1 MIAASLAI
9 AAFLCFL
16 PTLLCLEP
24 VLGYTLDRINSQLPG
39 SLEVRSCSLGWRQ
52 GLRCEDLRYQEQTL
66 GIRVT
71 APRLTGDKGLL
82 VLLLAPRYLGELDIE
97 QPILT
102 FLPKPAGDDKTKAA
116 AGTAPART
124 SWWERLTL
132 RFQVH
137 KGLIELDQGHSPKQE
152 LARDLDLKGS
162 LAVGTVNYSLA
173 FRSGLQQE
181 GSLRA
186 EGFINLPTA
195 RQSLLDTLVSQ
206 TEVTVT
212 GLEIAAFLDLAASR
226 SNAPNGQGVLDA
238 TCHVVTAGVEN
249 LEVRGETS
257 LRGVRLS
264 GGFLGQDQPAVDH
277 LLFNFKGRHR
287 GEEGW
292 QLTTLQL
299 ASDPLRIEANG
310 SYDRTTASL
319 AAKGS
324 VNLPVLAAQLP
335 HLLSLHEKTTFREG
349 LIDFSLKVSGIPE
362 ELEIKADCRTGL
374 LAVVHNGQAFSW
386 DAPLSLVA
394 KADRRQ
400 GKTTVR
406 TLRAHTPFLDVQ
418 GSGGT
423 DDFTLRATADLER
436 MFGELKKIFA
446 LNFHGKG
453 KMEVTGSSMMQ
464 TDGRYRLDTRIGIN
478 GFTLSRGDLPL
489 LPSHDFLLTG
499 EAWTPPSFFR
509 FGSFTSLRLA
519 GDSWLGKL
527 SLFVQNREQQIGK
540 MATSCS
546 ANGVIDLER
555 MHRFFQGV
563 SGVLSTVKLGGL
575 FSFDS
580 SGGLERNRL
589 SLEVLNGK
597 VDHLTV
603 LAQGYSHREPQVTVS
618 LANKALTGSR
628 PVRVRE
634 LMRAENWQDF
644 VAKEQPGLVVD
655 FPRHRLDLRH
665 LTLETSGAAVH
676 GSFTLEDWRQPHRD
690 FTAEIMGK
698 SDSTPLIPIFSALG
712 WFPEDMTLKG
722 RVETTLKA
730 EARGEQGVLT
740 ELVVQMEPFEL
751 LRANKKWFSDPR
763 LRLKAIFQGNW
774 GGDGDVRIPAFVL
787 QTTPLQVEGSGRVQG
802 KAPVSLELQGT
813 LTPDLSYFSNLLQ
826 TATGEK
832 MVLIG
837 KREGVFQFAGPFK
850 LPVAVNQMTLSA
862 RLPVD
867 SLQYQGL
874 TLRQLE
880 IPVEMDRGMLRAV
893 IAGEVNGG
901 RVALQPHWNL
911 ATRRPVVTLPP
922 SSQVLKDVLLQPSLQ
937 EGVLG
942 KIHPLFG
949 VLTRPEGTIDLRVDG
964 FSWPL
969 ETKGGQR
976 PLFKTTMGLGKI
988 ELKPARILR
997 DLLDLGGI
1005 DHQALQLKEVE
1016 LTCEGKDNR
1025 ISCTP
1030 LHLMAGE
1037 VEIGISGTVG
1047 MDGALA
1053 YLIRMPLTEQLAA
1066 AVKLPPQQGA
1076 TVTAEVG
1083 GTVDTPFIDPEAF
1096 LARVTAQLGEAVVKD
1111 SELEPEPST
1120 PDNQPKPDH
1129 R

>member
-9 AAFLCFL
+9 AVFLCFL

-24 VLGYTLDRINSQLPG
+24 VLGYALGRINSQLPG

-82 VLLLAPRYLGELDIE
+82 LLLLAPRYLGELDIE
-97 QPILT
+97 QPLLT
-102 FLPKPAGDDKTKAA
+102 FLPKPAGDDRTKSA
-116 AGTAPART
+116 AGTAAPPVRT

-137 KGLIELDQGHSPKQE
+137 QGLVELDQGHSPKQE

-162 LAVGTVNYSLA
+162 LAAGTVNYTLA
-173 FRSGLQQE
+173 FRSGLQQD
-181 GSLRA
+181 GHLRA

-195 RQSLLDTLVSQ
+195 RQSLLDTLVSK
-206 TEVTVT
+206 TEVAIT

-226 SNAPNGQGVLDA
+226 GNAPKGKGVLDA
-238 TCHVVTAGVEN
+238 TCQVVTAGIEN
-249 LEVRGETS
+249 LEVQGETS
-257 LRGVRLS
+257 LRGMRLS

-277 LLFNFKGRHR
+277 LLFNFKGSHH
-287 GEEGW
+287 GKEGW
-292 QLTTLQL
+292 KLATLQL
-299 ASDPLRIEANG
+299 ASDPVRLEANG
-310 SYDRTTASL
+310 SYDRAAVSL

-349 LIDFSLKVSGIPE
+349 LVDFSLNVSGAPGE
-362 ELEIKADCRTGL
+362 FEIKADCQTGR
-374 LAVVHNGQAFSW
+374 LAVVRNGQAFSW
-386 DAPLSLVA
+386 DTPLSLVA

-418 GSGGT
+418 GKGGA
-423 DDFTLRATADLER
+423 DDFTLRATADLDR
-436 MFGELKKIFA
+436 MFEELKKIFVF
-446 LNFHGKG
+446 NFHGKG
-453 KMEVTGSSMMQ
+453 KMEVTGSSLMQ
-464 TDGRYRLDTRIGIN
+464 SDGRYRLDTRIGIN
-478 GFTLSRGDLPL
+478 GFALSKGSLPL

-499 EAWTPPSFFR
+499 EAWTPPSFFQ

-527 SLFVQNREQQIGK
+527 SLFVQNREPQIGK
-540 MATSCS
+540 MQTSCS
-546 ANGVIDLER
+546 ANGVIDLDR
-555 MHRFFQGV
+555 MHRFFQGL
-563 SGVLSTVKLGGL
+563 SGIFPSVKLGGA

-580 SGGLERNRL
+580 SGVWEKNRL
-589 SLEVLNGK
+589 TLEVLNGK

-603 LAQGYSHREPQVTVS
+603 LARGYSHQEPQVTVS
-618 LANKALTGSR
+618 LANKALTGNR

-644 VAKEQPGLVVD
+644 VVKERPGLVVD

-665 LTLETSGAAVH
+665 LTLETSDTAVRS
-676 GSFTLEDWRQPHRD
+676 SFSLEDWRQPRRD
-690 FTAEIMGK
+690 FTAEITGE
-698 SDSTPLIPIFSALG
+698 SDSTLLTPIFKAVG
-712 WFPEDMTLKG
+712 WFPEDLALKG
-722 RVETTLKA
+722 RAKATLKA
-730 EARGEQGVLT
+730 EASGEQEVLT
-740 ELVVQMEPFEL
+740 ELIVQMEPFEL
-751 LRANKKWFSDPR
+751 LRAKKKWFSDPR
-763 LRLKAIFQGNW
+763 LRLKAIFQGD
-774 GGDGDVRIPAFVL
+774 GGGEGVVRIPAFVL
-787 QTTPLQVEGSGRVQG
+787 QTTPLQVEGTGLVQG
-802 KAPVSLELQGT
+802 KAPPSLELQGT
-813 LTPDLSYFSNLLQ
+813 LTPDLLYFSKLLQ
-826 TATGEK
+826 TVTGEK
-832 MVLIG
+832 IVLAG

-850 LPVAVNQMTLSA
+850 LPVAVGQMTLST

-880 IPVEMDRGMLRAV
+880 VPVEMDGGMLRAV

-901 RVALQPHWNL
+901 RMALQPHWNL
-911 ATRRPVVTLPP
+911 TTRRPVVSLPS
-922 SSQVLKDVLLQPSLQ
+922 SSQVLKDVVLQRSLQ

-942 KIHPLFG
+942 RMHPLFG
-949 VLTRPEGTIDLRVDG
+949 VLAMPEGTIDLRVDG

-969 ETKGGQR
+969 EAKGVQR
-976 PLFKTTMGLGKI
+976 PLFKTTLGLEKI
-988 ELKPARILR
+988 EIKPTKILR

-1005 DHQALQLKEVE
+1005 DHQVLQLKETE
-1016 LTCEGKDNR
+1016 LTCEGKAIGR

-1030 LHLMAGE
+1030 LHLIAGE

-1047 MDGALA
+1047 MDGTLA
-1053 YLIRMPLTEQLAA
+1053 YLIRMPLTEQLANT
-1066 AVKLPPQQGA
+1066 VKIPLRQEA
-1076 TVTAEVG
+1076 TVTAEVT
-1083 GTVDTPFIDPEAF
+1083 GTLDAPFFDPAAF
-1096 LARVTAQLGEAVVKD
+1096 LARVTAQLGEAVIKK
-1111 SELEPEPST
+1111 SEQKPE
-1120 PDNQPKPDH
+1120 QPKSDK
-1129 R
+1129 